1 MKEVDARQTLGLCV
15 NEMIEVKFLAQIR
28 ISEAK

>member
-15 NEMIEVKFLAQIR
+15 NEMIEAKFLAQTR
-28 ISEAK
+28 INEAK